1 MTTFGRVTE
10 VTIAGRLF
18 RSPELTIE
26 FDLPFSESSAANVG
40 EVRIYNLTDRT
51 IQTLQQGAPVV
62 VQAGYEGD
70 VGTVFL
76 GKATEITT
84 SWEGVDKVTKIVIG
98 DGSVE
103 WMTARV
109 NRTWRQGVRASEVA
123 RDIIGLLGL
132 RVGRIQLPDDVR
144 YPAGKAFSTS
154 AKAALEEIA
163 ADTGAKLHITHEAV
177 YLVPPGNWQRVGV
190 FLSAETGLIESP
202 QPSTQRPGAYRI
214 RTLLQHRITTD
225 AMVEIESRTA
235 RGQFRV
241 VEGRHRSTQQEHITE
256 ALVVPV

>member
-40 EVRIYNLTDRT
+40 EVRLYNLSERT
-51 IQTLQQGAPVV
+51 VQALQVGAPVI
-62 VQAGYEGD
+62 VQAGYQGD
-70 VGTVFL
+70 VGTVAL
-76 GKATEITT
+76 GTASEVST
-84 SWEGVDKVTKIVIG
+84 SWEGVDKVTKIVLG
-98 DGSVE
+98 DGTAQ
-103 WMTARV
+103 WLTARV

-132 RVGRIQLPDDVR
+132 RVGRIQLPTDVQ
-144 YPAGKAFSTS
+144 YPTGKAFATS

-163 ADTGAKLHITHEAV
+163 ADCGAKLHVTREAV

-202 QPSTQRPGAYRI
+202 QPSSQQPGAYRI